1 LRGPN
6 GEDLPGAILFACNM
20 NAVRSPMAAALMRHL
35 YGRWVFVESI
45 GVRQGELDPFAV
57 SVMEEIG
64 IDISDHNPKPFEELL
79 DTSFD
84 IMVTLTPQAHHKAL
98 DITSNDAVEVEYW
111 PTADPTAAIGSR
123 DQIMEAYRQVRDELQ
138 RHIEVRFLA
147 GPAPN
152 A

>member
-1 LRGPN
+1 MRGPN

-57 SVMEEIG
+57 TVMDEIG
-64 IDISDHNPKPFEELL
+64 IDISAHEPRPFEELM
-79 DTSFD
+79 DMSFD
-84 IMVTLTPQAHHKAL
+84 VVVTLTPQAHHKAL
-98 DITSNDAVEVEYW
+98 DITAGFAVEVEHW
-111 PTADPTAAIGSR
+111 PTPDPTAVVGSR
-123 DQIMEAYRQVRDELQ
+123 EQILESYRSVRDLLQ
-138 RHIEVRFLA
+138 KRISERFLTT
-147 GPAPN
+147 PAPN

>member
-1 LRGPN
+1 MHGPN
-6 GEDLPGAILFACNM
+6 GEDLPGAILFACNL

-57 SVMEEIG
+57 AVMDEIG
-64 IDISDHNPKPFEELL
+64 IDISEHSPRPFEELM

-84 IMVTLTPQAHHKAL
+84 IIVTLTPQAHHKAL
-98 DITSNDAVEVEYW
+98 DMTRSFAVDVEHW
-111 PTADPTAAIGSR
+111 PTFDPTATSGSR
-123 DQIMEAYRQVRDELQ
+123 EQIMDAYRQVRDDLERQIKQ
-138 RHIEVRFLA
+138 RFVA

>member
-1 LRGPN
+1 MRGPN

-57 SVMEEIG
+57 AAMDEIG
-64 IDISDHNPKPFEELL
+64 IDISGHTPRPFDELL
-79 DTSFD
+79 DMSFD
-84 IMVTLTPQAHHKAL
+84 MVVTLTPQAHHKAL
-98 DITSNDAVEVEYW
+98 DLTAGYAVEVEYW
-111 PTADPTAAIGSR
+111 PTPDPTAATGSR
-123 DQIMEAYRQVRDELQ
+123 EQIMDAYRSVRDLLQ
-138 RHIEVRFLA
+138 KRISERFLA
-147 GPAPN
+147 APAPN